1 LKTIVAL
8 SVTLATSV
16 LLSGIAGPTEAASA
30 DLVLMHG
37 RIITVDAKD
46 HVATALAVR
55 GGRILQVGSDRSIQ
69 HLVGTA
75 TRVIDLHGRAV
86 TPGLIDAHAHVMN
99 GALAAL
105 FEVQLSDARRL
116 QDVLDRVAE
125 RAKTAKTNEW
135 ILGGGWD
142 ESKLTERRYPTAAD
156 LDRVAPDNPVW
167 LENVSGH
174 FGVANSAALKLAGIG
189 ASTPDP
195 KAGLIER
202 GVDGQPTGILKEAAQ
217 DTIGEVIPPY
227 STDQRRQ
234 AMKHALMLLHSEGMT
249 GFKDPDITQEDWVA
263 YRSLAADA
271 RLDEYVCVLFHTP
284 ATLEGAKATLERIR
298 TAQHDVTALSPT
310 TLGVCGAKIY
320 MDGSGVGRT
329 AWMYQDWN
337 RSPTEVD
344 VGNRGFPA
352 LDPELYRQQV
362 QLFVNAGVS
371 VGTHAIGDHAIDWV
385 ADTYAGLLRSNP
397 RRGLRLAIIHAN
409 TPTDHAIAVMADLQ
423 KRFDSGIPETQAEFL
438 WGVGDAYEGNLGP
451 MRGQRLIPLHTY
463 LDKAMIWAGGSD
475 YDVTPLPARYG
486 LWASVARQTSSGRT
500 PFGAAQSVNIHAAL
514 RSYTSWAARQ
524 LFLEK
529 QTGSLEAGKSADLAI
544 WDRNPY
550 SVPTNRLK
558 DMVCEMTLFRG
569 EVVYERAARR

>member
-8 SVTLATSV
+8 SVMLASV
-16 LLSGIAGPTEAASA
+16 ILLAGIAEASEAESA

-37 RIITVDAKD
+37 RIITVDAED
-46 HVATALAVR
+46 HVAAAVAVR

-69 HLVGTA
+69 RLVGPA

-105 FEVQLSDARRL
+105 FEVQLSDAQRL

-125 RAKTAKTNEW
+125 RSKTAKADEW

-142 ESKLTERRYPTAAD
+142 ESKLAERRYPTAAD
-156 LDRVAPDNPVW
+156 LDRVAPANPVW
-167 LENVSGH
+167 LEDVSGH

-195 KAGLIER
+195 EAGLIER
-202 GVDGQPTGILKEAAQ
+202 GVDGQPTGILKESAQ
-217 DTIGEVIPPY
+217 DAMGQVIPPY
-227 STDQRRQ
+227 SADQRRQ
-234 AMKHALMLLHSEGMT
+234 ALKHALMLLHSEGMT
-249 GFKDPDITQEDWVA
+249 GFKDPDITQDDWVA
-263 YRSLAADA
+263 YRSLAASA
-271 RLDEYVCVLFHTP
+271 QLDEYVCVLFHTP
-284 ATLEGAKATLERIR
+284 ATLEGAKATLQSIR
-298 TAQHDVTALSPT
+298 AAQHDVIALNPT

-320 MDGSGVGRT
+320 LDGSGVART

-337 RSPTEVD
+337 RGPTTVD
-344 VGNRGFPA
+344 VGNHGFPA

-362 QLFVNAGVS
+362 QLFVNAGIS

-385 ADTYAGLLRSNP
+385 TDTYAEVLRSNP

-409 TPTDHAIAVMADLQ
+409 TPTDHAITVMADLQ

-438 WGVGDAYEGNLGP
+438 WGVGDSYEGNLGP
-451 MRGQRLIPLHTY
+451 LRAQRLIPLHTY

-486 LWASVARQTSSGRT
+486 LWASVARQTSSGRM
-500 PFGAAQSVNIHAAL
+500 PFGTLQSVDIHAAL
-514 RSYTSWAARQ
+514 RSYTRWAARQ
-524 LFLEK
+524 IFLEK
-529 QTGSLEAGKSADLAI
+529 QTGSLEAGKAADLAI
-544 WDRNPY
+544 WDRDPY
-550 SVPTNRLK
+550 SVPTDRLK

-569 EVVYERAARR
+569 KLVYERTVQP

>member
-1 LKTIVAL
+1 MKTIVAL
-8 SVTLATSV
+8 SAVLASV
-16 LLSGIAGPTEAASA
+16 ILLPADAIEPAPA
-30 DLVLMHG
+30 DLALMHG
-37 RIITVDAKD
+37 RVITVDARD
-46 HVATALAVR
+46 RVASAIAVR

-69 HLVGTA
+69 ALVGPA

-105 FEVQLSDARRL
+105 FEVQLSDSQRL

-125 RAKTAKTNEW
+125 RAKTARAGEW

-142 ESKLTERRYPTAAD
+142 ESKLAERRYPTAAD

-174 FGVANSAALKLAGIG
+174 FGVANSVALKLAGIS
-189 ASTPDP
+189 ASSPDP

-202 GVDGQPTGILKEAAQ
+202 GVDGQPTGVLKEAAQ
-217 DTIGEVIPPY
+217 DALGEVIPPY
-227 STDQRRQ
+227 STDQRHQ

-249 GFKDPDITQEDWVA
+249 GFKDPDITQDDWVA

-271 RLDEYVCVLFHTP
+271 QLDEYVCVLFHTP
-284 ATLEGAKATLERIR
+284 ATLEGAKATLESIR
-298 TAQHDVTALSPT
+298 AAQHDVIALNPT
-310 TLGVCGAKIY
+310 TLGVCGPKIY

-337 RSPTEVD
+337 RGTTEVD
-344 VGNRGFPA
+344 VGNHGFPA

-362 QLFVNAGVS
+362 QLFLDAGVS

-385 ADTYAGLLRSNP
+385 ADTYARVLRSHP
-397 RRGLRLAIIHAN
+397 KLGLRLAIIHAN

-423 KRFDSGIPETQAEFL
+423 QQFDSGIPETQAEFL

-451 MRGQRLIPLHTY
+451 LRAQRLIPLHTY

-486 LWASVARQTSSGRT
+486 LWASIARQTSSGRM
-500 PFGAAQSVNIHAAL
+500 PFGTMQSVDIHAAL

-529 QTGSLEAGKSADLAI
+529 QTGSLEPGKSADLAI
-544 WDRNPY
+544 WDRDPY
-550 SVPTNRLK
+550 SVPTDRLK

-569 EVVYERAARR
+569 KLVYERTQD

>member
-1 LKTIVAL
+1 MKTIVAL
-8 SVTLATSV
+8 TATLASV
-16 LLSGIAGPTEAASA
+16 MLLYDTAEATAAGSA

-37 RIITVDAKD
+37 RIITVDARD
-46 HVATALAVR
+46 HVAAALAVR
-55 GGRILQVGSDRSIQ
+55 GGRILQVGSDQSIQ
-69 HLVGTA
+69 RLVGPA
-75 TRVIDLHGRAV
+75 TRVIDLHARTV
-86 TPGLIDAHAHVMN
+86 TPGLIDAHAHVMS

-105 FEVQLSDARRL
+105 FEVRLSDSQRL

-125 RAKTAKTNEW
+125 RARTAKAGEW

-142 ESKLTERRYPTAAD
+142 ESKLAERRYPTAAD
-156 LDRVAPDNPVW
+156 LDRVAPANPVW

-174 FGVANSAALKLAGIG
+174 FGVANSAALELAGIS
-189 ASTPDP
+189 ASSPDP

-217 DTIGEVIPPY
+217 DAMGQVIPPY

-234 AMKHALMLLHSEGMT
+234 ALKHALLLLHSEGMT
-249 GFKDPDITQEDWVA
+249 GFKDPDITQDDWVA

-271 RLDEYVCVLFHTP
+271 LLDEYVCVLFHTP
-284 ATLEGAKATLERIR
+284 ATIEGAKATLASIR
-298 TAQHDVTALSPT
+298 AAQRDVIALKPT
-310 TLGVCGAKIY
+310 TLDVCGAKIF
-320 MDGSGVGRT
+320 MDGSAVGRT

-344 VGNRGFPA
+344 VGNHGFPA

-362 QLFVNAGVS
+362 QLFVDADIS

-385 ADTYAGLLRSNP
+385 ADTYAEVLQSNP
-397 RRGLRLAIIHAN
+397 RHGLRLAIIHAN
-409 TPTDHAIAVMADLQ
+409 TPTDHAIAVMATLQ
-423 KRFDSGIPETQAEFL
+423 KRFDSAIPETQAEFL

-451 MRGQRLIPLHTY
+451 MRSQRLIPLHTY

-500 PFGAAQSVNIHAAL
+500 PFGTVQSVDVHAAL

-529 QTGSLEAGKSADLAI
+529 QTGSLAPGKAADLAI
-544 WDRNPY
+544 WDRDPY
-550 SVPTNRLK
+550 SVPTDRLK
-558 DMVCEMTLFRG
+558 DMACEMTLFRG
-569 EVVYERAARR
+569 KVVYERAVQP